1 MEDVNLQGQPRA
13 SEASISAL
21 EILGSISEKRWAKH
35 RKCAICQEDFPKEL
49 PNQDSEEEENCTK
62 IVRLP
67 CHHLFHRK
75 CVVKWLKMSCTCPS
89 CRYELLTENDEY
101 NVGVL
106 ERMAQR
112 DAEMGQDTDD
122 DEEGLK
128 RKRDLEPES
137 SIAKE
142 DDGKKRRLY

>member
-1 MEDVNLQGQPRA
+1 MEDVSLQGQPRA
-13 SEASISAL
+13 SDASIAAL
-21 EILGSISEKRWAKH
+21 EILTSISEKRWTKH
-35 RKCAICQEDFPKEL
+35 RCCAICQEDFPKDI
-49 PNQDSEEEENCTK
+49 NNAQDSEEEENCTK

-101 NVGVL
+101 NVGVR

-112 DAEMGQDTDD
+112 DLEMGLDTDE
-122 DEEGLK
+122 DEDRQESSKK
-128 RKRDLEPES
+128 RKRDTDEES
-137 SIAKE
+137 LDAKKQQL
-142 DDGKKRRLY
+142 D